1 METKPGLSLLKPGF
15 FAYLFIVSNANMVD
29 FYNKMSN
36 PDFISKRK
44 SVKILLQLCKRGI
57 KIMNLVNKL
66 KQALLSIWQ
75 DKLLLISAIG
85 LSIKVVLFYL
95 LLGKGLF
102 EVKSLFVTLPGSILM
117 LFSFVFLFKTWS
129 RKTAIIGLNIIATFL
144 LLSQLWYI
152 RYFGTPLSFFALLQ
166 TSNLS
171 GLGPSIME
179 LINGLDILFVVD
191 IIILLILTK
200 KKSFSIPKV
209 QWKTFIILFLA
220 GFSILAVKPLKNHY
234 VDGTPYAQIFKIY
247 DRYDYI
253 LKFNPLQYSVLDMY
267 LFYQN
272 NRYIDLNEEE
282 EKLVKDWFD
291 NKDEYRE
298 KRLYLNNKYE
308 GVGEGKNLIILQF
321 ESLESWVL
329 NKKVN
334 GKEVTP
340 NLNKLLKN
348 SIYASNFYPQT
359 KGGRS
364 SDAEFVVNTSLLPVM
379 EGSTFFRYP
388 TNDYTTLPGL
398 LKQKGYSTYA
408 FHGDEGTYWNRR
420 EAYPHINIDE
430 YHAIEEFHEG
440 EEIGMGLSD
449 EEFFHQSVE
458 FLSTK
463 EQPYYGYLITLTS
476 HTPFVIP
483 EQFRGLE
490 FEAQYSDTSAAHY
503 LQSIHYTDMA
513 VGKLLEELETKDMLD
528 DTMIAIFGDHAAFE
542 NSYKDQMMKE
552 NPKVEGIDEEGRVPF
567 ILYNPGMEPLELDKA
582 YGQVDI
588 YPTLAYVMG
597 IEEKKYEDVVM
608 GRNMLTSD
616 NSFAVIPLENIIRSD
631 RELTEEQKEYELR
644 AQQVSDL
651 IIRSNYFEEKE

>member
-1 METKPGLSLLKPGF
+1 
-15 FAYLFIVSNANMVD
+15 
-29 FYNKMSN
+29 
-36 PDFISKRK
+36 
-44 SVKILLQLCKRGI
+44 
-57 KIMNLVNKL
+57 MNLVNKL
-66 KQALLSIWQ
+66 KEGLLSVWQ

-95 LLGKGLF
+95 FLGKGLF

-129 RKTAIIGLNIIATFL
+129 RKTAVIGLNVTATFL
-144 LLSQLWYI
+144 MLSQLWYI

-179 LINGLDILFVVD
+179 LVHGLDVLYVVD
-191 IIILLILTK
+191 IVILLILAR

-209 QWKTFIILFLA
+209 QWKTFIIVFLA

-272 NRYIDLNEEE
+272 NRYIDLNDEEE
-282 EKLVKDWFD
+282 ALVTDWFEK
-291 NKDEYRE
+291 KDEFRE
-298 KRLYLNNKYE
+298 NRLYLNNKYK
-308 GVGEGKNLIILQF
+308 GIGEGKNLIIVQF
-321 ESLESWVL
+321 ESLENWVL
-329 NKKVN
+329 NQQVN

-364 SDAEFVVNTSLLPVM
+364 SDAEFVVNTSLLPVA

-388 TNDYTTLPGL
+388 TNEYTTLPGL
-398 LKQKGYSTYA
+398 LKEKGYSTFA

-420 EAYPHINIDE
+420 EAYPHMDFDE
-430 YHAIEEFHEG
+430 YIAIEEFEEG

-449 EEFFHQSVE
+449 EEFFHQSVD
-458 FLSTK
+458 FLADK
-463 EQPYYGYLITLTS
+463 DQPHYSYLITLTS
-476 HTPFVIP
+476 HTPFVMP
-483 EQFRGLE
+483 EQYRGLE
-490 FEAQYSDTSAAHY
+490 FEAQYSNTSAAHY

-513 VGKLLEELETKDMLD
+513 VGKLLEDLEANDMLD

-567 ILYNPGMEPLELDKA
+567 ILYHPGMEPMELDKA
-582 YGQVDI
+582 YGHVDVF
-588 YPTLAYVMG
+588 PTLAYMMG
-597 IEEKKYEDVVM
+597 IDDKDYDDVIM

-616 NSFAVIPLENIIRSD
+616 NSFAVIPLQNTIQSD
-631 RELTEEQKEYELR
+631 RELSEEQKEFELR

-651 IIRSNYFEEKE
+651 IIRSNYFKKNE